1 MESNNF
7 LVTRR
12 TIFDAKLA
20 SVASKL
26 ARLDWIFLFYAGC
39 GVSGGDG
46 CSKGVERKLELAV
59 VVHRAAGAVEMATSW
74 HLLSASNII

>member
-7 LVTRR
+7 PVTRR

-39 GVSGGDG
+39 GVS